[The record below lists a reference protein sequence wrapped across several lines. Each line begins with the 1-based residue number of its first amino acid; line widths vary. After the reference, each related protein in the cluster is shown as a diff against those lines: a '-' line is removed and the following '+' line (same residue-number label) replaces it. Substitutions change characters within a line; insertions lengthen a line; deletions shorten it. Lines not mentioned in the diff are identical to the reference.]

1 MEREG
6 YMAEITVIV
15 PVYNVA
21 RYLPECV
28 ESILRQTFQDYELL
42 LVDDGSDDGSSEL
55 CDRYAQGHP
64 NIRVLRQPHSGVSAA
79 RNRGIAESRSGYIVF
94 VDSDD
99 YVDSRYLEIL
109 YQAAI
114 KYDADLVA
122 SSSVNVLDGSRPAAA
137 EQGEPVSE
145 VVTTEE
151 AYRRIL
157 LGKVVSVT
165 VWANIYRKSVLENV
179 RFPVGEI
186 YEDNAALA
194 QILDGCGRIVCS
206 TYAGYYYRIRRGSIM
221 HGRMSAERYV
231 SVRNA
236 ERLLRH
242 VQAHYPKAEDAA
254 RIFYINNLL
263 QLTNLMVM
271 DADPQCQAQCRAVRR
286 AILRH
291 AGFFLLSRDTAAVE
305 KGAVLCL
312 VPGIPFYRLAWHV
325 YLRVTGK
332 IRCTILPEQEAM
344 EPGPK

>member
-1 MEREG
+1 
-6 YMAEITVIV
+6 MAEITVIV

-28 ESILRQTFQDYELL
+28 ESILRQTFQDFELL

-55 CDRYAQGHP
+55 CERYAQEHP

-122 SSSVNVLDGSRPAAA
+122 SSNLNVPDGSRPPAV
-137 EQGEPVSE
+137 EKTEPVFE
-145 VVTTEE
+145 IVTTEE

-157 LGKVVSVT
+157 LGRVVNVT

-179 RFPVGEI
+179 CFPVGEI
-186 YEDNAALA
+186 YEDNAALS

-206 TYAGYYYRIRRGSIM
+206 TYAGYYYRLRSGSIM
-221 HGRMSAERYV
+221 HRRMSAERLV

-236 ERLLRH
+236 EQLLRH
-242 VQAHYPKAEDAA
+242 VQEHYPKAEDAA
-254 RIFYINNLL
+254 RIFYINNLF

-271 DADPQCQAQCRAVRR
+271 DTEQQCQVQCNAMRKE
-286 AILRH
+286 ILRH
-291 AGFFLLSRDTAAVE
+291 IGFYLFSRDTAVLE
-305 KGAVLCL
+305 KGAMLCL
-312 VPGIPFYRLAWHV
+312 VPGIPFYRFAWHV
-325 YLRVTGK
+325 YFRITGK
-332 IRCTILPEQEAM
+332 IRCAILPD
-344 EPGPK
+344 